1 MRSFLV
7 VALVAAG
14 SCAEVTAADYAP
26 VTVTLT
32 AKAASAA
39 CVFADPE
46 PASVRQDQ
54 GIAFANK
61 SSVQIT
67 IVLVEDDK
75 PLVTVPAGAE
85 SGAIKF
91 RNEGIH
97 QYYSLGCGSALSER
111 HTLAVTVN

>member
-1 MRSFLV
+1 MRSAFV
-7 VALVAAG
+7 VALFLVG
-14 SCAEVTAADYAP
+14 SCAEVTAADAAL

-32 AKAASAA
+32 PKAASAA
-39 CVFADPE
+39 CFIADPE

-54 GIAFANK
+54 GIAFVNN

-67 IVLVEDDK
+67 IVLAEGDK
-75 PLVTVPAGAE
+75 PLVSVAAGAT

-91 RNEGIH
+91 RDEGVH
-97 QYYSLGCGSALSER
+97 QYYSLGCGSAATEL